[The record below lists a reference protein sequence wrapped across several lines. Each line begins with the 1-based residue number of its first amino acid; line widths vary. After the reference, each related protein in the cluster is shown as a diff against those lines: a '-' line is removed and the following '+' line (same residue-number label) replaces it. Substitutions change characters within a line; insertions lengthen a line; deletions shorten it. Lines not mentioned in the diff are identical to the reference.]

1 MDEISGKCFKELGVR
16 VGEGL
21 DISSDAILPMLPE
34 QGSSFCVHFLP
45 TGDLKL
51 EMPTV
56 NLDREVTILA
66 TVPVVVQSLK
76 RCAVTWQ
83 KLISRVLEEQLKKVP
98 EVTLPVT
105 SRCFYSWRLS
115 FISPQELC

>member
-1 MDEISGKCFKELGVR
+1 MFKEFG

-21 DISSDAILPMLPE
+21 DISSDAMLPMLPE
-34 QGSSFCVHFLP
+34 QDSSFCVHFLP
-45 TGDLKL
+45 IGDLKL

-83 KLISRVLEEQLKKVP
+83 RLISRVLEEQLEKVP
-98 EVTLPVT
+98 QVTLPVT
-105 SRCFYSWRLS
+105 PRCFYSWRLS
-115 FISPQELC
+115 LISPQELC